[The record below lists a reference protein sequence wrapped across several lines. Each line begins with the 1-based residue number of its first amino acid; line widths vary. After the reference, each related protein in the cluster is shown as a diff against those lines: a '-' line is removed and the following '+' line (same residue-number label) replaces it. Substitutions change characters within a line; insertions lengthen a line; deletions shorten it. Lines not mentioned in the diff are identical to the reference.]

1 MRKYTLLQA
10 RNKKKKILLQD
21 IKHITSQENQ
31 TISSETRLS

>member
-1 MRKYTLLQA
+1 MRKYKLLQA
-10 RNKKKKILLQD
+10 MNKKYILLQD